1 MEIRALSLDEVRT
14 VIDWAAD
21 EGWNPGVHDAQLFFS
36 ADPQGFL
43 GAFIDDQLVGSIT
56 AVCYGDDFAFLGL
69 YLVKPE
75 LRGQGIGSQL
85 WAHAM
90 QRVEG
95 RTVGLDGVVDMQ
107 SSYARSGFALAYR
120 NIRFGGQVRDVPP
133 LSDAMV
139 VIGRDDLHRIQSLDR
154 ATFGADRS
162 AFLAD
167 WLSQP
172 EGHSWAYVEDGQI
185 RGFGTVRACRE
196 GFKVGP
202 LVADSALVAA
212 EVFNALAKSV
222 GDGGPIYLDVPEPN
236 VAAVDLAR
244 AVGLSPVFET
254 ARMYAKG
261 NPDLDIPLIFGVTSF
276 ELG

>member
-1 MEIRALSLDEVRT
+1 MEIRALSVDEVRT
-14 VIDWAAD
+14 VMDWAAD
-21 EGWNPGVHDAQLFFS
+21 EGWNPGVHDAPSFFS
-36 ADPQGFL
+36 VDPQGFL
-43 GAFIDDQLVGSIT
+43 GAFIEDQLVGSIS
-56 AVCYGDDFAFLGL
+56 AVCYGDDYAFLGL

-107 SSYARSGFALAYR
+107 SSYASSGFALAYR
-120 NIRFGGQVRDVPP
+120 NIRFGGQVSDVQP
-133 LSDAMV
+133 LADAMV
-139 VIGRDDLHRIQSLDR
+139 AIGRDDLQRIQSLDR
-154 ATFGADRS
+154 ATFGAHRS

-236 VAAVDLAR
+236 VAALDLAR

-261 NPDLDIPLIFGVTSF
+261 NPDLDIPLVFGVTSF

>member
-1 MEIRALSLDEVRT
+1 MEIRALSVDEVRT
-14 VIDWAAD
+14 VMDWAAD
-21 EGWNPGVHDAQLFFS
+21 EGWNPGVHDAPSFFS
-36 ADPQGFL
+36 VDPQGFL
-43 GAFIDDQLVGSIT
+43 GAFIEDQLVGSIS
-56 AVCYGDDFAFLGL
+56 AVCYGDDYAFLGL

-107 SSYARSGFALAYR
+107 SSYASSGFALAYR
-120 NIRFGGQVRDVPP
+120 NIRFGGQVSDVQP
-133 LSDAMV
+133 LADAMV
-139 VIGRDDLHRIQSLDR
+139 AIGRDDLHRIQSLDR

-236 VAAVDLAR
+236 VAALDLAR

>member
-1 MEIRALSLDEVRT
+1 M
-14 VIDWAAD
+14 DWAAD

-43 GAFIDDQLVGSIT
+43 GAFIDDQLVGSIS

-107 SSYARSGFALAYR
+107 SSYASSGFALAYR
-120 NIRFGGQVRDVPP
+120 NIRFGGQVRDVQP

-236 VAAVDLAR
+236 VAALDLAR

>member
-14 VIDWAAD
+14 VMDWAAD
-21 EGWNPGVHDAQLFFS
+21 EGWNPGVHDAQLFFH

-43 GAFIDDQLVGSIT
+43 GAFIDDQLVGSIS

-85 WAHAM
+85 WVHAM

-107 SSYARSGFALAYR
+107 SSYASSGFALAYR
-120 NIRFGGQVRDVPP
+120 NIRFGGQVSDVQP
-133 LSDAMV
+133 LADAMV
-139 VIGRDDLHRIQSLDR
+139 AIGRDDLHRIQPLDH

-236 VAAVDLAR
+236 VAALDLAR

>member
-1 MEIRALSLDEVRT
+1 MEIRALSLEELRI

-21 EGWNPGVHDAQLFFS
+21 EGWNPGLHDAQSFFS
-36 ADPQGFL
+36 ADPEGFL
-43 GAFIDDQLVGSIT
+43 GAFIDDQLVGSIS
-56 AVCYGDDFAFLGL
+56 AVCYGDDYAFLGL

-85 WAHAM
+85 WAVAM
-90 QRVEG
+90 QRVGG
-95 RTVGLDGVVDMQ
+95 RRVGLDGVVDMQ
-107 SSYARSGFALAYR
+107 SAYAQSGFALAYR
-120 NIRFGGQVRDVPP
+120 NIRFGGQVSGVRPV
-133 LSDAMV
+133 SDAMV
-139 VIGRDDLHRIQSLDR
+139 VIGSDDLHRVESFDR

-162 AFLAD
+162 GFLAD

-172 EGHSWAYVEDGQI
+172 DGHSWAFVEDDQV

-212 EVFNALAKSV
+212 EIFNALAGSAAN
-222 GDGGPIYLDVPEPN
+222 GGAIYLDVPEPN
-236 VAAVDLAR
+236 AEALDLAR

-254 ARMYAKG
+254 VRMYANG
-261 NPDLDIPLIFGVTSF
+261 NPVPGVPLIFGVTSF

>member
-43 GAFIDDQLVGSIT
+43 GAFIDDQLVGSIS

>member
-14 VIDWAAD
+14 VMDWAAD

-43 GAFIDDQLVGSIT
+43 GAFIDDQLVGSIS

-236 VAAVDLAR
+236 VAALDLAR

>member
-43 GAFIDDQLVGSIT
+43 GAFIDDQLVGSIS

-120 NIRFGGQVRDVPP
+120 NIRFGGQVRGVPP

-139 VIGRDDLHRIQSLDR
+139 AIGRDDLHRIQPLDH

-236 VAAVDLAR
+236 VAALDLAR

-261 NPDLDIPLIFGVTSF
+261 NPDLDIPLVFGVTSF

>member
-1 MEIRALSLDEVRT
+1 MEIRALSLDEVQT
-14 VIDWAAD
+14 VMDWAAD
-21 EGWNPGVHDAQLFFS
+21 EGWNPGVHDAPSFFS
-36 ADPQGFL
+36 ADSEGFL
-43 GAFIDDQLVGSIT
+43 GAFIDGQLVGSIS

-85 WAHAM
+85 WTHAM

-107 SSYARSGFALAYR
+107 SSYARSGFSLAYR
-120 NIRFGGQVRDVPP
+120 NIRFGGRVSDVQP

-172 EGHSWAYVEDGQI
+172 EGHSWAYVEDGLI

-236 VAAVDLAR
+236 VAALDLAR

-261 NPDLDIPLIFGVTSF
+261 NPDLDIPLVFGVTSF

>member
-1 MEIRALSLDEVRT
+1 MEIRALSPEELRI

-21 EGWNPGVHDAQLFFS
+21 EGWNPGLHDAQSFFS
-36 ADPQGFL
+36 ADPEGFL
-43 GAFIDDQLVGSIT
+43 GAFIDGQLVGSIS
-56 AVCYGDDFAFLGL
+56 AVCYGDDYAFLGL

-85 WAHAM
+85 WAVAM
-90 QRVEG
+90 QRVGG
-95 RTVGLDGVVDMQ
+95 RRVGLDGVVDMQ
-107 SSYARSGFALAYR
+107 SAYARSGFALAYR
-120 NIRFGGQVRDVPP
+120 NIRFGGQVSGVRP

-172 EGHSWAYVEDGQI
+172 EGHSWAYVEDDQV

-212 EVFNALAKSV
+212 EIFNALAGSAAN
-222 GDGGPIYLDVPEPN
+222 GGAIYLDVPEPN
-236 VAAVDLAR
+236 AEALDLAR

-254 ARMYAKG
+254 ARMYTKG
-261 NPDLDIPLIFGVTSF
+261 NPSLDIPLIFGVTSF

>member
-43 GAFIDDQLVGSIT
+43 GAFIDDQLVGSIS

-236 VAAVDLAR
+236 VAALDLAR

>member
-1 MEIRALSLDEVRT
+1 MEIRALSVDEVRT
-14 VIDWAAD
+14 VMDWAAD
-21 EGWNPGVHDAQLFFS
+21 EGWNPGVHDAPSFFS
-36 ADPQGFL
+36 VDPQGFL
-43 GAFIDDQLVGSIT
+43 GAFIEDQLVGSIS
-56 AVCYGDDFAFLGL
+56 AVCYGDDYAFLGL

-236 VAAVDLAR
+236 VAALDLAR

-261 NPDLDIPLIFGVTSF
+261 NPDLDIPLVFGVTSF

>member
-1 MEIRALSLDEVRT
+1 MEIRALSPEELRI

-21 EGWNPGVHDAQLFFS
+21 EGWNPGLHDAQSFFS
-36 ADPQGFL
+36 ADPEGFL
-43 GAFIDDQLVGSIT
+43 GAFIDGQLVGSIS
-56 AVCYGDDFAFLGL
+56 AVCYGDDYAFLGL

-85 WAHAM
+85 WAVAM
-90 QRVEG
+90 QRVGG
-95 RTVGLDGVVDMQ
+95 RRVGLDGVVDMQ
-107 SSYARSGFALAYR
+107 SAYARSGFALAYR
-120 NIRFGGQVRDVPP
+120 NIRFGGQVSGVRP

-172 EGHSWAYVEDGQI
+172 EGHSWAYVEDDQV

-212 EVFNALAKSV
+212 EIFNALAGSAAN
-222 GDGGPIYLDVPEPN
+222 GGAIYLDVPEPN
-236 VAAVDLAR
+236 AAALDLAR

-254 ARMYAKG
+254 ARMYTKG
-261 NPDLDIPLIFGVTSF
+261 NPSLDIPLIFGVTSF